1 MAENRISLNIPAADQ
16 ADIEL
21 AIQTLEDKLLPHLI
35 TLSAEERKEIPKMGD
50 RSFTFVK
57 DTKMHIDQNPSLV
70 PGYLDINE
78 MGVDLQA
85 VELLQGY
92 YYLLRQITQGLD
104 DTTMLAGSEALTTAL
119 SFYRAVKGAA
129 KQKAPGAKVVYD
141 DLKRYFADRGK
152 RI

>member
-21 AIQTLEDKLLPHLI
+21 AIKTLEDKLLPHLI
-35 TLSAEERKEIPKMGD
+35 TLSAEERKELPKMGD

-78 MGVDLQA
+78 MDVDLQA
-85 VELLQGY
+85 V
-92 YYLLRQITQGLD
+92 
-104 DTTMLAGSEALTTAL
+104 
-119 SFYRAVKGAA
+119 
-129 KQKAPGAKVVYD
+129 
-141 DLKRYFADRGK
+141 
-152 RI
+152 

>member
-1 MAENRISLNIPAADQ
+1 
-16 ADIEL
+16 
-21 AIQTLEDKLLPHLI
+21 
-35 TLSAEERKEIPKMGD
+35 
-50 RSFTFVK
+50 
-57 DTKMHIDQNPSLV
+57 MHIDQNPSLV

-78 MGVDLQA
+78 MDVDLQA

-119 SFYRAVKGAA
+119 SFYGAIKGAV